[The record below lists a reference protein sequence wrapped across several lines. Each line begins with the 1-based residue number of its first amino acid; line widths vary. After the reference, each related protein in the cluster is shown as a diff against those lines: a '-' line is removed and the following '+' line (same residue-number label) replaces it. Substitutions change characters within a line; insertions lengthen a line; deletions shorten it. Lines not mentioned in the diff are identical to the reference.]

1 MNIWNTII
9 GAVLAISMILTF
21 CLNLGWLIYCI
32 NKFRVVSKNYKTCK
46 RTPNLHPIHRDVQYL
61 SQQRK
66 LYNLK
71 THLVKYALIVLCISV
86 ELIFIAWLGITLII
100 YKKQIHDSKLNA
112 TIIEIEAEYPNCSF
126 SHSLTRL
133 YFFPYF
139 IILLN
144 MNYLLGFLLFVC
156 LSILTRY
163 LAARYFNHP
172 FRTILIKYLV
182 WLSVQFL
189 IVCLCSTKYTLA
201 FSVILFPLLSI
212 INWLVLL
219 RDNRLLSRNLK
230 SHLIE
235 IKLFGNSK
243 TLYREQLFAF
253 RFYRIFQ
260 KVLLL
265 SLFFLSLVCLVNQ
278 IFQFSLIVFNSYCIL
293 NVVYGFNI
301 SFDSPYLHPSHDKFI
316 LQEYGNIIDIII
328 GCLYSLSTL
337 FPLILITLFPL
348 IHECFKRYK
357 YRNIVYR
364 YNYENMQPLM
374 RKTVLMQTNIYSHL

>member
-1 MNIWNTII
+1 MIEGLAIVQ
-9 GAVLAISMILTF
+9 AVLIFSIILTF
-21 CLNLGWLIYCI
+21 CLNIVWLIYCLV
-32 NKFRVVSKNYKTCK
+32 KFRVVFKKYQTCK

-86 ELIFIAWLGITLII
+86 ELILTAWLGITEIT
-100 YKKQIHDSKLNA
+100 YKKQIHNSKLKA

-126 SHSLTRL
+126 SHILTRL

-139 IILLN
+139 IILIN
-144 MNYLLGFLLFVC
+144 MNYFLGFLLFVC

-182 WLSVQFL
+182 WLSMQFL
-189 IVCLCSTKYTLA
+189 IVCLCSTKYTLV
-201 FSVILFPLLSI
+201 FSAILFPLLSI

-230 SHLIE
+230 SHLRE

-243 TLYREQLFAF
+243 TLYMEQLFAF
-253 RFYRIFQ
+253 KFYRFFQ
-260 KVLLL
+260 KVSLL
-265 SLFFLSLVCLVNQ
+265 SLFFLSLVCLFNQ
-278 IFQFSLIVFNSYCIL
+278 IYQFSLIVFDSYCIF

-301 SFDSPYLHPSHDKFI
+301 SFDSPYLHSFHDKFM
-316 LQEYGNIIDIII
+316 LQEYGNIIDIIF

-348 IHECFKRYK
+348 IHGCFKRYK
-357 YRNIVYR
+357 YRNIAYR
-364 YNYENMQPLM
+364 YNYENIQPLM
-374 RKTVLMQTNIYSHL
+374 RRQY

>member
-1 MNIWNTII
+1 MNIWKTIVD
-9 GAVLAISMILTF
+9 AVLITSVILTF
-21 CLNLGWLIYCI
+21 CLNLGWLMYCI
-32 NKFRVVSKNYKTCK
+32 IKFCVAFRKYQTCK

-71 THLVKYALIVLCISV
+71 THIVKYALIVLCINV
-86 ELIFIAWLGITLII
+86 ELIFTVWLGITGII
-100 YKKQIHDSKLNA
+100 NSKIILYSKLNS
-112 TIIEIEAEYPNCSF
+112 TIAEIEQEYPNCF
-126 SHSLTRL
+126 YDYLTRL
-133 YFFPYF
+133 YYF
-139 IILLN
+139 SYLIIVVN

-163 LAARYFNHP
+163 LAARYFNHA

-189 IVCLCSTKYTLA
+189 FVCLCSTKYTLA
-201 FSVILFPLLSI
+201 FSFILFPLLSL

-219 RDNRLLSRNLK
+219 RDNRLLCRNLK
-230 SHLIE
+230 SRLRE

-260 KVLLL
+260 KFSLL
-265 SLFFLSLVCLVNQ
+265 SLFFLSLFG
-278 IFQFSLIVFNSYCIL
+278 IFYQLYQLCRILLGSYCIL

-301 SFDSPYLHPSHDKFI
+301 SIDPSYLQFSNQAKFI
-316 LQEYGNIIDIII
+316 LQRYGTIINLLFV
-328 GCLYSLSTL
+328 CFYSLSTL
-337 FPLILITLFPL
+337 LPLILITLFPL
-348 IHECFKRYK
+348 IHGCFKRYK

-374 RKTVLMQTNIYSHL
+374 RRQY

>member
-1 MNIWNTII
+1 MISIHLVIDYILWICATLII
-9 GAVLAISMILTF
+9 
-21 CLNLGWLIYCI
+21 CLNIVWLIKCI
-32 NKFRVVSKNYKTCK
+32 IKLSVVSKNYKTCK

-71 THLVKYALIVLCISV
+71 THFVKYALIVLCISV
-86 ELIFIAWLGITLII
+86 ELIITLWCLISAHI
-100 YKKQIHDSKLNA
+100 QSMLHLNSKQIA
-112 TIIEIEAEYPNCSF
+112 TITEINQEYPNCDF
-126 SHSLTRL
+126 DNFLTHV
-133 YFFPYF
+133 YFFPSY
-139 IILLN
+139 IIVLN
-144 MNYLLGFLLFVC
+144 MNYLLVFLLFVC

-172 FRTILIKYLV
+172 FRTIFIKYLV

-201 FSVILFPLLSI
+201 LSFILFPLPSI

-230 SHLIE
+230 SHLRE

-243 TLYREQLFAF
+243 TQYREQLFAF

-260 KVLLL
+260 KLLL
-265 SLFFLSLVCLVNQ
+265 VSFFFLSLLGIFNQ
-278 IFQFSLIVFNSYCIL
+278 LFHLCFIIFDSYCIL

-301 SFDSPYLHPSHDKFI
+301 YIDSPYLHSSHTKAVLLD
-316 LQEYGNIIDIII
+316 YGVIINLLII
-328 GCLYSLSTL
+328 CLFSLSTL
-337 FPLILITLFPL
+337 FQLILITLLPL

-364 YNYENMQPLM
+364 YNYENMHPLL
-374 RKTVLMQTNIYSHL
+374 RRHF

>member
-1 MNIWNTII
+1 MINWHAIVGPVLTI
-9 GAVLAISMILTF
+9 STILTF

-32 NKFRVVSKNYKTCK
+32 IKFRVVFKRYQTCK
-46 RTPNLHPIHRDVQYL
+46 RTPNLHPIDRDVQYL

-86 ELIFIAWLGITLII
+86 ELILTVWLVTTAII
-100 YKKQIHDSKLNA
+100 SSKQILNSKLNA
-112 TIIEIEAEYPNCSF
+112 TITEIEQEHPNCF
-126 SHSLTRL
+126 FGHSLTRL
-133 YFFPYF
+133 YFFPYL
-139 IILLN
+139 IIVIH

-189 IVCLCSTKYTLA
+189 IVCLCSTKYTLV
-201 FSVILFPLLSI
+201 FSFILFPLLSI

-219 RDNRLLSRNLK
+219 RDNQLLSRNLK
-230 SHLIE
+230 SHLRE

-243 TLYREQLFAF
+243 TLYREQLFVF

-260 KVLLL
+260 KVSLL
-265 SLFFLSLVCLVNQ
+265 SLFCLSLFGIFYQ
-278 IFQFSLIVFNSYCIL
+278 IFQLCYIFLGSYCIL

-301 SFDSPYLHPSHDKFI
+301 SIDSPYLLHSHPKHI
-316 LQEYGNIIDIII
+316 LQKYGTIIDLLFS
-328 GCLYSLSTL
+328 CLYLLLTL
-337 FPLILITLFPL
+337 FPLILISLFPL
-348 IHECFKRYK
+348 IYECFKRYK
-357 YRNIVYR
+357 NRYIVYR
-364 YNYENMQPLM
+364 YNYENMQRLM
-374 RKTVLMQTNIYSHL
+374 RRQY

>member
-1 MNIWNTII
+1 MVNLHAFV

-21 CLNLGWLIYCI
+21 CLNLGWLVYCI
-32 NKFRVVSKNYKTCK
+32 MKFRVVFKKYQTCK

-71 THLVKYALIVLCISV
+71 THLVKYAVIVLCISV
-86 ELIFIAWLGITLII
+86 ELIFTVWLGITHII
-100 YKKQIHDSKLNA
+100 LSKLKLNSKQIASIN
-112 TIIEIEAEYPNCSF
+112 EIEHKFPNCTI
-126 SHSLTRL
+126 SHTLSQV
-133 YFFPYF
+133 YFFPSY

-144 MNYLLGFLLFVC
+144 MNYLLIFLLFVC

-201 FSVILFPLLSI
+201 FSIILFPLLSI

-219 RDNRLLSRNLK
+219 RDNRLLSRNLI
-230 SHLIE
+230 SHLRE

-260 KVLLL
+260 KALLV
-265 SLFFLSLVCLVNQ
+265 SFFFLSLSGILCP
-278 IFQFSLIVFNSYCIL
+278 IFQGCYIFLRSYCLLIA
-293 NVVYGFNI
+293 VYDFNI
-301 SFDSPYLHPSHDKFI
+301 SIDSSYLHPSYTKFI
-316 LQEYGNIIDIII
+316 LREYGNIIDLLFA
-328 GCLYSLSTL
+328 CLYSLSTL
-337 FPLILITLFPL
+337 LPLILITIFPL
-348 IHECFKRYK
+348 IHGCFKRYK

-374 RKTVLMQTNIYSHL
+374 RRHY

>member
-1 MNIWNTII
+1 MNIWNTIV
-9 GAVLAISMILTF
+9 GAVLITSAILTF

-32 NKFRVVSKNYKTCK
+32 MKFRVAFRKYQTCK

-71 THLVKYALIVLCISV
+71 THLVKYAIIVLCISV
-86 ELIFIAWLGITLII
+86 ELIFTGWLGITQIFL
-100 YKKQIHDSKLNA
+100 YKLKLNSKQNA
-112 TIIEIEAEYPNCSF
+112 TITELEEEFPNCIIG
-126 SHSLTRL
+126 HSLSL
-133 YFFPYF
+133 VYFFPYF
-139 IILLN
+139 IIVVN
-144 MNYLLGFLLFVC
+144 MNYLLGFLLCVC

-189 IVCLCSTKYTLA
+189 IVYLCSTKYTLA
-201 FSVILFPLLSI
+201 FSFILFPLLSI

-219 RDNRLLSRNLK
+219 RDNRLLSRNLE
-230 SHLIE
+230 SHLRE

-243 TLYREQLFAF
+243 TLYRQQLFAF

-260 KVLLL
+260 KLLLL
-265 SLFFLSLVCLVNQ
+265 SFFFLSLLGMFHKLFHLCFI
-278 IFQFSLIVFNSYCIL
+278 IFDSYCIL
-293 NVVYGFNI
+293 NVVYGYNI
-301 SFDSPYLHPSHDKFI
+301 SIDSPYIHSSHAKFI
-316 LQEYGNIIDIII
+316 LQEYGNITEIIF
-328 GCLYSLSTL
+328 GCFYSLSTL
-337 FPLILITLFPL
+337 FPLILITIFPL
-348 IHECFKRYK
+348 ILGCFRRYK
-357 YRNIVYR
+357 YRNFVYR

-374 RKTVLMQTNIYSHL
+374 RRHY

>member
-1 MNIWNTII
+1 MISIHLVIDYILGICATLII
-9 GAVLAISMILTF
+9 
-21 CLNLGWLIYCI
+21 CLNIVWLIKCI
-32 NKFRVVSKNYKTCK
+32 IKLCVVFKNYQTCK
-46 RTPNLHPIHRDVQYL
+46 RTPNLHPIHRDVQHL

-71 THLVKYALIVLCISV
+71 THFVKYALIVLCISV
-86 ELIFIAWLGITLII
+86 ELIFTVWCLISAYI
-100 YKKQIHDSKLNA
+100 QSMLHLNSKQNA
-112 TIIEIEAEYPNCSF
+112 TNTKFQQEYPNCVF
-126 SHSLTRL
+126 DNFLTQV
-133 YFFPYF
+133 YFFPFY
-139 IILLN
+139 IIVLN
-144 MNYLLGFLLFVC
+144 MVYLLAFLLFVC

-189 IVCLCSTKYTLA
+189 IVCLCSTKYTLV
-201 FSVILFPLLSI
+201 FSFILFPLLSI

-265 SLFFLSLVCLVNQ
+265 SFFFLSLLGNFHQLFHLCFI
-278 IFQFSLIVFNSYCIL
+278 IFDSYCIL

-301 SFDSPYLHPSHDKFI
+301 SIDSPYLLPSHTKVV
-316 LQEYGNIIDIII
+316 LHEYGIIIDVLIACI
-328 GCLYSLSTL
+328 YSLSTL

-348 IHECFKRYK
+348 IHGCFNRYK

-374 RKTVLMQTNIYSHL
+374 RRQY

>member
-1 MNIWNTII
+1 MVNLHAFV

-21 CLNLGWLIYCI
+21 CLNLGWLVYCI
-32 NKFRVVSKNYKTCK
+32 MKFRVVFKKYQTCK

-71 THLVKYALIVLCISV
+71 THLVKYALIVLCASV
-86 ELIFIAWLGITLII
+86 ELTLIVWLVI
-100 YKKQIHDSKLNA
+100 TQIIQSKLKLNSKQIASIN
-112 TIIEIEAEYPNCSF
+112 EIKQAYPNCSF
-126 SHSLTRL
+126 NHILSLV
-133 YFFPYF
+133 YFVPSSIFV
-139 IILLN
+139 LN
-144 MNYLLGFLLFVC
+144 MSYLLIFLLFVC

-201 FSVILFPLLSI
+201 FSFILFPLLSI

-230 SHLIE
+230 SHLRE

-243 TLYREQLFAF
+243 TLYREQLSAF

-260 KVLLL
+260 KILLV
-265 SLFFLSLVCLVNQ
+265 SFFFLSLSGIFYP
-278 IFQFSLIVFNSYCIL
+278 IFQACYIFLELYCIL
-293 NVVYGFNI
+293 NVVYGYNI
-301 SFDSPYLHPSHDKFI
+301 SIDSPYIHPSYTKFI
-316 LQEYGNIIDIII
+316 QQEYGDIIESI
-328 GCLYSLSTL
+328 FACIYSLSTL

-348 IHECFKRYK
+348 IHGCFKRYK

-374 RKTVLMQTNIYSHL
+374 RRHY

>member
-1 MNIWNTII
+1 MMINLHAIVD
-9 GAVLAISMILTF
+9 AVLAISIILTF

-32 NKFRVVSKNYKTCK
+32 LKFHVVFKRFQTCK
-46 RTPNLHPIHRDVQYL
+46 RAPNLHPIHRDVQYL

-71 THLVKYALIVLCISV
+71 THLVKYALIVLCASV
-86 ELIFIAWLGITLII
+86 ELIFTVWIVITSII
-100 YKKQIHDSKLNA
+100 KYKLKLNSKQIA
-112 TIIEIEAEYPNCSF
+112 TINQIEQEYPNCTISYTL
-126 SHSLTRL
+126 SQA
-133 YFFPYF
+133 YFFSSY
-139 IILLN
+139 IIVLN
-144 MNYLLGFLLFVC
+144 MNYLLVILLFVC

-163 LAARYFNHP
+163 LAARYFNHA

-230 SHLIE
+230 SHLRE

-243 TLYREQLFAF
+243 TLYREQLSAF

-265 SLFFLSLVCLVNQ
+265 SLFFLSLLG
-278 IFQFSLIVFNSYCIL
+278 IFHLLFHLCFIIFDSYCIL
-293 NVVYGFNI
+293 NVDYGFNI
-301 SFDSPYLHPSHDKFI
+301 SIDSSYLHPSQAMVVLK
-316 LQEYGNIIDIII
+316 EYGTIIDLFFA
-328 GCLYSLSTL
+328 CFYSLSTL

-348 IHECFKRYK
+348 IHGCFKRYK
-357 YRNIVYR
+357 YRNFVYR
-364 YNYENMQPLM
+364 YNYENIEPLLR
-374 RKTVLMQTNIYSHL
+374 RKY

>member
-1 MNIWNTII
+1 M
-9 GAVLAISMILTF
+9 V
-21 CLNLGWLIYCI
+21 Y
-32 NKFRVVSKNYKTCK
+32 
-46 RTPNLHPIHRDVQYL
+46 
-61 SQQRK
+61 
-66 LYNLK
+66 
-71 THLVKYALIVLCISV
+71 
-86 ELIFIAWLGITLII
+86 
-100 YKKQIHDSKLNA
+100 
-112 TIIEIEAEYPNCSF
+112 
-126 SHSLTRL
+126 
-133 YFFPYF
+133 
-139 IILLN
+139 LLN
-144 MNYLLGFLLFVC
+144 YLLFVC

-172 FRTILIKYLV
+172 FRRILIKYLV

-230 SHLIE
+230 SHLRE

-243 TLYREQLFAF
+243 TLYREQLSAF

-260 KVLLL
+260 KLLL
-265 SLFFLSLVCLVNQ
+265 VSFFFLSLLG
-278 IFQFSLIVFNSYCIL
+278 IFHKLFHLCFIIFDSYCIL

-301 SFDSPYLHPSHDKFI
+301 SIDSPYLHSSHTKVI
-316 LQEYGNIIDIII
+316 QQEYGDIIESI
-328 GCLYSLSTL
+328 FACIYSLSTL

-348 IHECFKRYK
+348 VYACFKRYK

-364 YNYENMQPLM
+364 YNYENIQPLL
-374 RKTVLMQTNIYSHL
+374 RRHY